1 MIESIRL
8 MAIIRDVEPL
18 YAVPIAET
26 LVSEGIT
33 DIEVSLSDA
42 EKGFGC
48 IENIQKRFS
57 PDEICLGAGTVT
69 KKEEVDR
76 LAAMKIPFFLRRATT
91 TNWWLTAC
99 QRAWRFCLAS

>member
-8 MAIIRDVEPL
+8 MAIIRDVEPV

-33 DIEVSLSDA
+33 GIEVSLSDA

-57 PDEICLGAGTVT
+57 PDKICLGAGTVT
-69 KKEEVDR
+69 KKESMISTESLISSMISASD
-76 LAAMKIPFFLRRATT
+76 LYAMG
-91 TNWWLTAC
+91 
-99 QRAWRFCLAS
+99 ASSNVSAFTDVE